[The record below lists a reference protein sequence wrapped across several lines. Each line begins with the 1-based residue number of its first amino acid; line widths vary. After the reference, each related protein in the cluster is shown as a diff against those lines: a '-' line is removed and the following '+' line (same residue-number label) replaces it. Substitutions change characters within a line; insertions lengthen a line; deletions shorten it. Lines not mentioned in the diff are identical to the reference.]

1 MVLERSRDGMAY
13 LEEHTTILTPL
24 QIYTVSQDGA
34 LFQWQYVKKISE
46 DEMSDDSD
54 LRWRIT
60 QKHFFM
66 QNNAKLNC
74 ASYHADTNLLV
85 VGFSNGLFGLYEM
98 PDFNEIHKLRYRSS
112 SSSLIPLSNEIQCL
126 AK

>member
-1 MVLERSRDGMAY
+1 MS
-13 LEEHTTILTPL
+13 EE
-24 QIYTVSQDGA
+24 G
-34 LFQWQYVKKISE
+34 
-46 DEMSDDSD
+46 D

-74 ASYHADTNLLV
+74 ASYHAETNLLV

-98 PDFNEIHKLRYRSS
+98 PDFNEIHKLRYG
-112 SSSLIPLSNEIQCL
+112 PLHHLKDMSF
-126 AK
+126 

>member
-1 MVLERSRDGMAY
+1 
-13 LEEHTTILTPL
+13 
-24 QIYTVSQDGA
+24 
-34 LFQWQYVKKISE
+34 
-46 DEMSDDSD
+46 MSDDSD

-66 QNNAKLNC
+66 QNNATLNC